1 MSLTPELAV
10 IHEEIKQVVKIY
22 RLDCFEV
29 VFELIDAKQINEI
42 AAYGGF
48 PTRYPHWKWGMAY
61 EQLSKTYEWGYSKI
75 YEMVINTD
83 PCYAYLMRANNLVDQ
98 KTVMAHVY
106 AHCDFFKNNFYFSRT
121 NRKMLDQMANHATVV
136 RRLIDKLGVEEVES
150 FIDICLSVENL
161 IDVHQHDFPYRRGY
175 SDFKSEELKK
185 VDVPR
190 LKSKPYMD
198 KYINP
203 AEFLEDQK
211 KKVIEQKLES
221 KKIPAKPERDILKFI
236 IDYANLDDWKKDVL
250 NIIRDESYYFAPQTQ
265 TKIMN
270 EGWAS
275 YWHSKIMTQKIAKDM
290 EIIDY
295 ADAYSSVM
303 ATSPGQINPYKIG
316 VELFKHIEDRWN
328 KGKFGLEYINCD
340 DYAKKRD
347 WNTETG
353 LGREKIFE
361 VRSFYNDVNFIDE
374 FLDEEFAHQQKLYEY
389 AQDPKTGNVVIVSK
403 DYQKVKKRLLEQLTN
418 GGNPII
424 EVVDGNYKN
433 RSQLLLVHKYL
444 GVEIKLDYAH
454 QVLINLE
461 KLWTRP
467 ISLETTINGKKI
479 IINCE
484 NGKISE
490 EVMGKS
496 A

>member
-1 MSLTPELAV
+1 MSLTPELSA
-10 IHEEIKQVVKIY
+10 IHEEIKQVVKLY
-22 RLDCFEV
+22 GLDCFEV

-136 RRLIDKLGVEEVES
+136 RRLIDKLGIEEVES

-161 IDVHQHDFPYRRGY
+161 IDIHKHDFPYRKD
-175 SDFKSEELKK
+175 STEFTAEELQQA
-185 VDVPR
+185 DVPR

-211 KKVIEQKLES
+211 QRVIEQKIES

-236 IDYANLDDWKKDVL
+236 LDYANLDDWKKDVL
-250 NIIRDESYYFAPQTQ
+250 NIIRDESYYFSPQAQ

-290 EIIDY
+290 EIVDY
-295 ADAYSSVM
+295 ADA
-303 ATSPGQINPYKIG
+303 
-316 VELFKHIEDRWN
+316 
-328 KGKFGLEYINCD
+328 
-340 DYAKKRD
+340 
-347 WNTETG
+347 
-353 LGREKIFE
+353 
-361 VRSFYNDVNFIDE
+361 
-374 FLDEEFAHQQKLYEY
+374 
-389 AQDPKTGNVVIVSK
+389 
-403 DYQKVKKRLLEQLTN
+403 
-418 GGNPII
+418 
-424 EVVDGNYKN
+424 
-433 RSQLLLVHKYL
+433 
-444 GVEIKLDYAH
+444 
-454 QVLINLE
+454 
-461 KLWTRP
+461 
-467 ISLETTINGKKI
+467 
-479 IINCE
+479 
-484 NGKISE
+484 
-490 EVMGKS
+490 
-496 A
+496 